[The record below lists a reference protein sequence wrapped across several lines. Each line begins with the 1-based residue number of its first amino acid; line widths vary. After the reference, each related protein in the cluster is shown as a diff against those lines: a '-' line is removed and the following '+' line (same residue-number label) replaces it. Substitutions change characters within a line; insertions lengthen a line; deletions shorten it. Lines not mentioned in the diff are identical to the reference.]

1 MTTDDTTRDTTSGEG
16 EGDDEPRRPDGA
28 RGERLPDRG
37 HGGRVR
43 QLAWTAI
50 PLLTLALSQVLVAG
64 SRLGAIQD
72 VVLEERYEADPGP
85 DDDPDPLRDGLA
97 NLLAGIDEYVYVI
110 DPVTSPERADGSITN
125 DLADIALSLTHGLKH
140 YQAGRKVEALWWWQ
154 FGYLSVWGDQ
164 ALASMRALPPSCPT
178 CGWTPTRSGSRRPSS
193 TLSIPDPRRDWVPAG
208 LQSVPLS
215 WTSPTMPN
223 GQAGP
228 LMPGQESSPDV
239 SLPIGDT

>member
-1 MTTDDTTRDTTSGEG
+1 MTTDDTTHEAADTPDAGDVDELGGLADLTAHEASAFLTAVTEVASGNS
-16 EGDDEPRRPDGA
+16 PD
-28 RGERLPDRG
+28 
-37 HGGRVR
+37 
-43 QLAWTAI
+43 TAI

-125 DLADIALSLTHGLKH
+125 DLADIALALTHGLKH

-154 FGYLSVWGDQ
+154 FSYLSVWGDR
-164 ALASMRALPPSCPT
+164 ALASMRALHSI
-178 CGWTPTRSGSRRPSS
+178 
-193 TLSIPDPRRDWVPAG
+193 LSHLRLDADEER
-208 LQSVPLS
+208 
-215 WTSPTMPN
+215 
-223 GQAGP
+223 
-228 LMPGQESSPDV
+228 V
-239 SLPIGDT
+239 SEAEFDALHP